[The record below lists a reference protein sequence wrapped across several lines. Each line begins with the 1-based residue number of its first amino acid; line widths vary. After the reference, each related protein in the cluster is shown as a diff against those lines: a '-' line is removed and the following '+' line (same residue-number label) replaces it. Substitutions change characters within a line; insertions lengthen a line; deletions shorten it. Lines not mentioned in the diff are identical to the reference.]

1 MQGYGFRLFALGALI
16 LLSLYYLFPTV
27 ANALNQRDL
36 RAMSEEERTAY
47 AEEHHQDIQAT
58 KEKALNL
65 GLDLQGGMHVTL
77 EVESGTL
84 LRELAEGR
92 TDEVFDAALAKAVD
106 ESRTSRED
114 FVDLFAGAIEAE
126 REGTRLARYFRNP
139 SAEISARS
147 SNDEVVA
154 YLRTEVD
161 DALNRAVEIIRQRVD
176 RYGVTEPSIQKQG
189 SSRIVVEL
197 PGVDEP
203 ERVRDL
209 LKGTAK
215 LTFHLTPPTQEVQA
229 AAQRIA
235 QYYAEGGQVDDPVQT
250 DTSAAETV
258 AIAEATDGDSTIAE
272 VSGDTTDNTLD
283 IAGLTGT
290 DSGTDDASGDSNNFS
305 EIVRF
310 APTYQNSPV
319 FGEVLESDTAAA
331 GRMMRAPGAKALLPP
346 GVRVLFTARAEGVT
360 EDGEGVYQLVA
371 IRDRVELE
379 GDVITDAR
387 PDFDPLTNAPKVSL
401 TMNSEGAR
409 AWSQLTAA
417 NIEKPVAIVL
427 DDVVYTFPTIQGR
440 IPNGRTE
447 ISGVSATEAEDI
459 VTVLKSGAL
468 PAPVNIMAERTV
480 GPSLGARAIKA
491 GLSSLIIGFSLVC
504 VFMVFYYRTAGLVA
518 DVALL
523 LNVLFIFGI
532 LAAFRATLTL
542 PGFAG
547 IVLTI
552 GMAVDANVLIFER
565 IREEMATGKTLRASV
580 DGGFSKAL
588 SAIADANITTFL
600 IGVILYSFGVGPIQ
614 GFAVTLMAGILTS
627 LFTALVVTRLI
638 IDYLVRN
645 RGASVAFG

>member
-16 LLSLYYLFPTV
+16 LLSLFYLFPTV
-27 ANALNQRDL
+27 QNALNERDIG
-36 RAMSEEERTAY
+36 AMAEDEQAIYLEENAREL
-47 AEEHHQDIQAT
+47 QAT
-58 KEKALNL
+58 KERSLNL

-92 TDEVFDAALAKAVD
+92 TDEVFDAALDATVEEA
-106 ESRTSRED
+106 RTSRED
-114 FVDLFAGAIEAE
+114 FVTLFANAVETE
-126 REGTRLARYFRNP
+126 REGTQLARYFRNQA
-139 SAEISARS
+139 AEITARS
-147 SNDEVVA
+147 SNSEVA
-154 YLRTEVD
+154 GYLRLEVEG
-161 DALNRAVEIIRQRVD
+161 ALDRAVEIIRQRVD

-189 SSRIVVEL
+189 ASRIVVEL
-197 PGVDEP
+197 PGVDDP

-235 QYYAEGGQVDDPVQT
+235 QFYANGGQAESDTAAVESTTIADTTAAEGG
-250 DTSAAETV
+250 
-258 AIAEATDGDSTIAE
+258 IAEAETEEDTTTALDVASLTGGPSSDVGPGRGDSFAE
-272 VSGDTTDNTLD
+272 LVQ
-283 IAGLTGT
+283 
-290 DSGTDDASGDSNNFS
+290 
-305 EIVRF
+305 F
-310 APTYQNSPV
+310 APTYPGSPV
-319 FGEVLESDTAAA
+319 FGQVLESDTAAV
-331 GRMMRAPGAKALLPP
+331 RRLMTAPGAQALLPP
-346 GVRVLFTARAEGVT
+346 GVRVLFTARAEGVS

-401 TMNSEGAR
+401 TMNGEGAR

-447 ISGVSATEAEDI
+447 ISGVTADEAEDV

-468 PAPVNIMAERTV
+468 PAPVNIIQERTV
-480 GPSLGARAIKA
+480 GPSLGARAIRA
-491 GLSSLIIGFSLVC
+491 GLSSLIIGFVLVC
-504 VFMVFYYRTAGLVA
+504 VFMVIYYRTAGMVA
-518 DVALL
+518 DIALL

-565 IREEMATGKTLRASV
+565 IREEMASGKTLRASV
-580 DGGFSKAL
+580 DGGFAKAL

-627 LFTALVVTRLI
+627 LFTALVVTRLV
-638 IDYLVRN
+638 IDYLVRK
-645 RGASVAFG
+645 RGATLAFG

>member
-1 MQGYGFRLFALGALI
+1 MEGSGIKLFALGALI
-16 LLSLYYLFPTV
+16 LLSLVYLFPTV
-27 ANALNQRDL
+27 QNALNQRDL
-36 RAMSEEERTAY
+36 RAMSDDEETAY
-47 AEEHHQDIQAT
+47 LAEHGADINAT
-58 KEKALNL
+58 KERALNL

-84 LRELAEGR
+84 LAELADGR
-92 TDEVFDAALAKAVD
+92 TDEVFDAAIAAAVD
-106 ESRTSRED
+106 EGRTSRDD
-114 FVDLFAGAIEAE
+114 FVDLFADAVEAE
-126 REGTRLARYFRNP
+126 RPGTRLARYFR
-139 SAEISARS
+139 SQAAEITARS
-147 SNDEVVA
+147 SNDDVIA

-161 DALNRAVEIIRQRVD
+161 GALDRAVEIIRQRVD

-197 PGVDEP
+197 PGVDDP

-215 LTFHLTPPTQEVQA
+215 LTFHLTPP
-229 AAQRIA
+229 
-235 QYYAEGGQVDDPVQT
+235 
-250 DTSAAETV
+250 AAEIQAVTQRLV
-258 AIAEATDGDSTIAE
+258 QLY
-272 VSGDTTDNTLD
+272 SGDAVPAAVADTVSSDL
-283 IAGLTGT
+283 A
-290 DSGTDDASGDSNNFS
+290 A
-305 EIVRF
+305 
-310 APTYQNSPV
+310 
-319 FGEVLESDTAAA
+319 SDTAAVASLAIGDSTEADSASTLDVSSITGGTPDAA
-331 GRMMRAPGAKALLPP
+331 GSGNRFLDLVSLVQGDPNSAQVGQVLASDTAAVGALLRAPEARALIPNTM
-346 GVRVLFTARAEGVT
+346 RILFTARSEGVT
-360 EDGEGVYQLVA
+360 DDGENVYTLVA
-371 IRDRVELE
+371 VRDRVELE
-379 GDVITDAR
+379 GDVITDAS
-387 PDFDPLTNAPKVSL
+387 PDFDPLTNEPKVSL

-409 AWSQLTAA
+409 KWSQLTAA
-417 NIEKPVAIVL
+417 NIDKPVAIVL
-427 DDVVYTFPTIQGR
+427 DDVIYTYPRILSR

-447 ISGVSATEAEDI
+447 ISGVTADEAQDV

-468 PAPVNIMAERTV
+468 PAPVNIMEERTV
-480 GPSLGARAIKA
+480 GPSLGARAIRA
-491 GLSSLIIGFSLVC
+491 GFSSLIIGFTLVC

-532 LAAFRATLTL
+532 LAAFQATLTL

-565 IREEMATGKTLRASV
+565 IREEMASGKTVRAAV

-638 IDYLVRN
+638 IDYLVRS
-645 RGASVAFG
+645 RGANVAFG

>member
-1 MQGYGFRLFALGALI
+1 MEGSGIKLFALGALV
-16 LLSLYYLFPTV
+16 LLSLVYLFPTV
-27 ANALNQRDL
+27 QNVLNQRDL
-36 RAMSEEERTAY
+36 QAMSDDEEAAY
-47 AEEHHQDIQAT
+47 LAEHGADIAAT
-58 KEKALNL
+58 KERALNL

-84 LRELAEGR
+84 LAGLAEGR
-92 TDEVFDAALAKAVD
+92 TDEVFDAALASAVR
-106 ESRTSRED
+106 EAQTSRTD
-114 FVDLFAGAIEAE
+114 FVDLFASAVEAE
-126 REGTRLARYFRNP
+126 RPGTRLARYFRNQA
-139 SAEISARS
+139 AEITARS
-147 SNDEVVA
+147 SNDDVVA

-161 DALNRAVEIIRQRVD
+161 GALDRAVEIIRQRVD

-197 PGVDEP
+197 PGVDDP

-215 LTFHLTPPTQEVQA
+215 LTFHLTPPAAEIQAVTQRLVQLYSGEA
-229 AAQRIA
+229 
-235 QYYAEGGQVDDPVQT
+235 VPVVEADSVSS
-250 DTSAAETV
+250 DTSAV
-258 AIAEATDGDSTIAE
+258 ASLAI
-272 VSGDTTDNTLD
+272 GDTTDADSASALD
-283 IAGLTGT
+283 VSSITG
-290 DSGTDDASGDSNNFS
+290 GTPAASGSGN
-305 EIVRF
+305 RF
-310 APTYQNSPV
+310 LDLVSLVQGDPNSAQV
-319 FGEVLESDTAAA
+319 GQVLASDTAAVGA
-331 GRMMRAPGAKALLPP
+331 LLRAPQARALIPNTM
-346 GVRVLFTARAEGVT
+346 RILFTARSEGVT
-360 EDGEGVYQLVA
+360 DAGEEVYTLVA
-371 IRDRVELE
+371 VRDRVELE
-379 GDVITDAR
+379 GDVITDAS
-387 PDFDPLTNAPKVSL
+387 PDFDPLTNEPKVSL
-401 TMNSEGAR
+401 AMNSEGAR
-409 AWSQLTAA
+409 KWSQLTAA
-417 NIEKPVAIVL
+417 NIDKPVAIVL
-427 DDVVYTFPTIQGR
+427 DDVIYTYPRILSR

-447 ISGVSATEAEDI
+447 ISGVTADEAQDV

-468 PAPVNIMAERTV
+468 PAPVNIMEERTV
-480 GPSLGARAIKA
+480 GPSLGARAIRA
-491 GLSSLIIGFSLVC
+491 GFSSLIIGFTLVC

-532 LAAFRATLTL
+532 LAAFQATLTL

-565 IREEMATGKTLRASV
+565 IREEMASGKTVRAAV

-638 IDYLVRN
+638 IDYLVRS
-645 RGASVAFG
+645 RGADVAFG

>member
-16 LLSLYYLFPTV
+16 LLSLFYLFPTV
-27 ANALNQRDL
+27 QNSLNQRDL
-36 RAMSEEERTAY
+36 DAMAEDERAMYEEENAR
-47 AEEHHQDIQAT
+47 DLQAT
-58 KEKALNL
+58 KERSLNL

-92 TDEVFDAALAKAVD
+92 TDEVFDAALASTIEEA
-106 ESRTSRED
+106 RTSRED
-114 FVDLFAGAIEAE
+114 FVTLFTNAVEEE
-126 REGTRLARYFRNP
+126 REGTQLARYFRNQA
-139 SAEISARS
+139 AEITARS
-147 SNDEVVA
+147 TNSEVA
-154 YLRTEVD
+154 DYLRLEVD
-161 DALNRAVEIIRQRVD
+161 GALDRAVEIIRQRVD

-189 SSRIVVEL
+189 ASRIVVEL
-197 PGVDEP
+197 PGVDDP

-235 QYYAEGGQVDDPVQT
+235 QFYAEGGQPDAPVES
-250 DTSAAETV
+250 DTSAVESTTIADSTAVEGE
-258 AIAEATDGDSTIAE
+258 IAEADEDTTNALDVASLTGGTSSSASQGGGDSFAE
-272 VSGDTTDNTLD
+272 L
-283 IAGLTGT
+283 
-290 DSGTDDASGDSNNFS
+290 
-305 EIVRF
+305 VRF
-310 APTYQNSPV
+310 APTYTNSPV
-319 FGEVLESDTAAA
+319 FGEVLASDTAAV
-331 GRMMRAPGAKALLPP
+331 RRLMTAPGAQALLPP
-346 GVRVLFTARAEGVT
+346 GVRVLFTARAEGVS

-447 ISGVSATEAEDI
+447 ISGVNADEAEDV

-468 PAPVNIMAERTV
+468 PAPVNIMQERTV

-491 GLSSLIIGFSLVC
+491 GLSSLIIGFALVC
-504 VFMVFYYRTAGLVA
+504 VFMVIYYRTAGLVA

-565 IREEMATGKTLRASV
+565 IREEMASGKTLRASV
-580 DGGFSKAL
+580 DGGFAKAL

-600 IGVILYSFGVGPIQ
+600 IGVILYSFGMGPIQ

-638 IDYLVRN
+638 IDYLVRK
-645 RGASVAFG
+645 RGSSVAFG

>member
-16 LLSLYYLFPTV
+16 LLSLFYLFPTV
-27 ANALNQRDL
+27 QNSLNQRDIQAQPEDQ
-36 RAMSEEERTAY
+36 RAAYEEENRQ
-47 AEEHHQDIQAT
+47 EFQAT
-58 KEKALNL
+58 KERALNL

-77 EVESGTL
+77 EVEAGTL

-92 TDEVFDAALAKAVD
+92 TDEVFDAALAATV
-106 ESRTSRED
+106 EEARTSRDD
-114 FVDLFAGAIEAE
+114 FVTLFANAVETE
-126 REGTRLARYFRNP
+126 REGTQLARYYRNQA
-139 SAEISARS
+139 AEITARS
-147 SNDEVVA
+147 SNSEVED
-154 YLRTEVD
+154 YLRLEVEG
-161 DALNRAVEIIRQRVD
+161 ALDRAVEIIRQRVD

-189 SSRIVVEL
+189 ASRIVVEL
-197 PGVDEP
+197 PGVDDP

-235 QYYAEGGQVDDPVQT
+235 QFYAEGGQPDVPVES
-250 DTSAAETV
+250 DTSAVESTTIADSSAVEGEV
-258 AIAEATDGDSTIAE
+258 AEAE
-272 VSGDTTDNTLD
+272 EDTTNALD
-283 IAGLTGT
+283 VASLTGST
-290 DSGTDDASGDSNNFS
+290 SSDAAQGEGNRFA
-305 EIVRF
+305 ELVRF
-310 APTYQNSPV
+310 APTYTNSPV
-319 FGEVLESDTAAA
+319 FGEVLESDTAAV
-331 GRMMRAPGAKALLPP
+331 RRLMTAPGAQALLPP
-346 GVRVLFTARAEGVT
+346 GVRVLFTARAEGVS

-379 GDVITDAR
+379 GDVITDAS

-447 ISGVSATEAEDI
+447 ISGVTAEEAQDV

-480 GPSLGARAIKA
+480 GASLGARAIKA
-491 GLSSLIIGFSLVC
+491 GLSSLIIGFGLVC
-504 VFMVFYYRTAGLVA
+504 VFMVIYYRTAGMVA
-518 DVALL
+518 DLALL

-565 IREEMATGKTLRASV
+565 IREEMASGKTLRAAV
-580 DGGFSKAL
+580 DGGFAKAL

-627 LFTALVVTRLI
+627 LFTALVVTRLV

-645 RGASVAFG
+645 RGASIAFG

>member
-27 ANALNQRDL
+27 SNALNNRDL
-36 RAMSEEERTAY
+36 RAMAEDEREAYQEENRL
-47 AEEHHQDIQAT
+47 DLQAT
-58 KEKALNL
+58 KERALNL

-77 EVESGTL
+77 EVETGTL

-92 TDEVFDAALAKAVD
+92 TDEVFDAALEKAV
-106 ESRTSRED
+106 EEARTSRED
-114 FVDLFAGAIEAE
+114 FVTLLANAIEEE
-126 REGTRLARYFRNP
+126 REGTQLARYFRNQA
-139 SAEISARS
+139 AEITARS
-147 SNDEVVA
+147 SNAEVEA

-161 DALNRAVEIIRQRVD
+161 GALTRAVEIIRQRVD

-189 SSRIVVEL
+189 ASRIVVEL
-197 PGVDEP
+197 PGVDDP

-215 LTFHLTPPTQEVQA
+215 LTFHLTPPTQDVQA

-235 QYYAEGGQVDDPVQT
+235 QYYADGGQPDAPVAS
-250 DTSAAETV
+250 DTSATEPV
-258 AIAEATDGDSTIAE
+258 AIEGDSLVAEAE
-272 VSGDTTDNTLD
+272 VEDDTAASTLD
-283 IAGLTGT
+283 VAGLTG
-290 DSGTDDASGDSNNFS
+290 ASSSTEDGATGGNRFAELVS
-305 EIVRF
+305 F

-319 FGEVLESDTAAA
+319 FGQVLESDTAEV
-331 GRMMRAPGAKALLPP
+331 GRLIRNPGAQALLPP
-346 GVRVLFTARAEGVT
+346 GVRVLFTARAEGT
-360 EDGEGVYQLVA
+360 NEDGEGVYQLVA
-371 IRDRVELE
+371 IRDRVELQ

-401 TMNSEGAR
+401 TMNGEGAR

-427 DDVVYTFPTIQGR
+427 DNVVYTFPTIQGR

-447 ISGVSATEAEDI
+447 ISGVTADEAEDV

-468 PAPVNIMAERTV
+468 PAPVNITQERTV

-491 GLSSLIIGFSLVC
+491 GLSSLIIGFALVC
-504 VFMVFYYRTAGLVA
+504 VFMVVYYRTAGMVA
-518 DVALL
+518 DIALL

-565 IREEMATGKTLRASV
+565 IREEMASGKTLRASV
-580 DGGFSKAL
+580 DGGFAKAL

-638 IDYLVRN
+638 IDYLVRK
-645 RGASVAFG
+645 RGATVAFG

>member
-1 MQGYGFRLFALGALI
+1 MEGSGIKLFALGALI
-16 LLSLYYLFPTV
+16 LLSLVYLFPTV
-27 ANALNQRDL
+27 QNALNQRDL
-36 RAMSEEERTAY
+36 RAMSDDEETAY
-47 AEEHHQDIQAT
+47 LAEHGADIRAT
-58 KEKALNL
+58 KERALNL

-84 LRELAEGR
+84 LGELAEGR
-92 TDEVFDAALAKAVD
+92 TDEVFDAALASAVD
-106 ESRTSRED
+106 EARTSRSD
-114 FVDLFAGAIEAE
+114 FVDLFADAVEAE
-126 REGTRLARYFRNP
+126 RPGTRLARYFRNQA
-139 SAEISARS
+139 AEITARS
-147 SNDEVVA
+147 SNDDVVA
-154 YLRTEVD
+154 YLRTEVEG
-161 DALNRAVEIIRQRVD
+161 ALDRAVEIIRQRVD

-197 PGVDEP
+197 PGVDDP

-215 LTFHLTPPTQEVQA
+215 LTFHLTPPAAEIQAVTQRLVQLYSGEA
-229 AAQRIA
+229 VPAQA
-235 QYYAEGGQVDDPVQT
+235 DTASS
-250 DTSAAETV
+250 DTSAV
-258 AIAEATDGDSTIAE
+258 ASLAIGDSTDAD
-272 VSGDTTDNTLD
+272 SASTLD
-283 IAGLTGT
+283 VASITGGTPDAGGGGNRFL
-290 DSGTDDASGDSNNFS
+290 DLVSLVQGD
-305 EIVRF
+305 
-310 APTYQNSPV
+310 PNSAQV
-319 FGEVLESDTAAA
+319 GQVLASDTSAVGALL
-331 GRMMRAPGAKALLPP
+331 RAPEARALIPNTM
-346 GVRVLFTARAEGVT
+346 RILFTARSEGVT
-360 EDGEGVYQLVA
+360 EDGEEVYTLVA
-371 IRDRVELE
+371 VRDRVELE
-379 GDVITDAR
+379 GDVITDSS
-387 PDFDPLTNAPKVSL
+387 PDFDPLTNEPKVSL

-409 AWSQLTAA
+409 KWSQLTAA
-417 NIEKPVAIVL
+417 NIDKPVAIVL
-427 DDVVYTFPTIQGR
+427 DDVIYTYPRILSR

-447 ISGVSATEAEDI
+447 ISGVTADEAQDV

-468 PAPVNIMAERTV
+468 PAPVNIMEERTV

-491 GLSSLIIGFSLVC
+491 GFSSLIIGFSLVC
-504 VFMVFYYRTAGLVA
+504 VFMVLYYRTAGLVA

-532 LAAFRATLTL
+532 LAAFQATLTL

-565 IREEMATGKTLRASV
+565 IREEVASGKTVRAAV

-638 IDYLVRN
+638 IDYLVRS
-645 RGASVAFG
+645 RGATLAFG